1 MGNRHLSP
9 WQLLETQTGVYFP
22 YGPGKT
28 TGSAKAVSILSLW
41 GTVILSSSG
50 GKRWMVQGQ
59 KGPMTVP
66 SASL

>member
-41 GTVILSSSG
+41 GTAILSSPG
-50 GKRWMVQGQ
+50 GTSLFSVEARDGWCRVR
-59 KGPMTVP
+59 KGP
-66 SASL
+66 